1 MLNAM
6 LLLVMLDRISL
17 HLLGQKMLARFMDG
31 ISLHS
36 LGQRKCWPG
45 SWTELVYTHLDK
57 ENAGQVHGRN

>member
-6 LLLVMLDRISL
+6 LPLVMLDR
-17 HLLGQKMLARFMDG
+17 

-45 SWTELVYTHLDK
+45 SWTALVYTHLDK